1 MAQVH
6 DFVVLDKE
14 TYAYEDHMQ
23 LVNQVPY
30 DVSIH
35 DNQIMFFMVSYNR
48 YQLIIHLKRLD
59 ILV

>member
-6 DFVVLDKE
+6 DFVVLNKE

-35 DNQIMFFMVSYNR
+35 DDLIMVFYNR

>member
-1 MAQVH
+1 MALVH
-6 DFVVLDKE
+6 DFVVLNKE

-23 LVNQVPY
+23 LVNQIPY

-35 DNQIMFFMVSYNR
+35 DDLIMVFYNR